1 MTTSAA
7 SYKAALDKLYQYLQG
22 YAPLSKNEFRQM
34 EPFIEIREFEKKVK
48 VIQEGEVERYLNII
62 AWGLARKYLPVRN
75 REITIQLASEGH
87 MIHSEL
93 SFHYRVPSR
102 AIVETIEPTVF
113 FSISYDS
120 LEQMYEQFPGME
132 RLGRLMTEDLFIKK
146 DNRYFDQLNKSTR
159 ERFLDYVRSHPQ
171 MMQRVPQKHLASFLN
186 IKPETFS
193 RLKHLMRSRPVKGA
207 AAAVRAWV
215 DEQLQADD
223 QDGDL

>member
-1 MTTSAA
+1 MTTPAA

-22 YAPLSKNEFRQM
+22 YAPLSKNEFRRM

-62 AWGLARKYLPVRN
+62 AWGLARKYLPLRN

-102 AIVETIEPTVF
+102 SVIETIEPTVF

-120 LEQMYEQFPGME
+120 LEQM
-132 RLGRLMTEDLFIKK
+132 TEDLFIKK
-146 DNRYFDQLNKSTR
+146 DNRYFDLLNKSTR

-171 MMQRVPQKHLASFLN
+171 MMQRVPQKYIASFLN

-193 RLKHLMRSRPVKGA
+193 RLKHLIRVRPVKGK
-207 AAAVRAWV
+207 
-215 DEQLQADD
+215 
-223 QDGDL
+223 G

>member
-1 MTTSAA
+1 MTIPAA

-34 EPFIEIREFEKKVK
+34 EPFIEIREYEKKVM
-48 VIQEGEVERYLNII
+48 VIREGEVERYLNII

-102 AIVETIEPTVF
+102 AVVETIEPTVF

-120 LEQMYEQFPGME
+120 LEQMYVQFPGME

-159 ERFLDYVRSHPQ
+159 ERFLDYVSSHPQ

-193 RLKHLMRSRPVKGA
+193 RLKHLTRSRPVKGK
-207 AAAVRAWV
+207 
-215 DEQLQADD
+215 
-223 QDGDL
+223 G